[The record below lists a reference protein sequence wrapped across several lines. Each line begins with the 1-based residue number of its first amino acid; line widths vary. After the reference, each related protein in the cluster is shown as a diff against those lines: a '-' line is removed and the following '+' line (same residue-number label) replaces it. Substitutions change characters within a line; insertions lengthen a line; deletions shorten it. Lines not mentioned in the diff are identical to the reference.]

1 MAYRKMIAVCMTA
14 LTTSGCAAWNTLES
28 QARADPRTVAAYPAH
43 DVSRNVRQ
51 TTGSC
56 AITRLRG
63 DAYDVPI
70 NLDCFRFPEQK
81 DTGQLAY
88 KLAAGPAPGGQAAR
102 NRLASILIKHSDD
115 ICVKEMGDISARES
129 ISNTALGITTSL
141 LSGLG
146 TVVTG
151 ERTKAWLAGGAGL
164 SNATRDHINAEVF
177 RNVLASALAKAI
189 ENDRTVRRTAIVSQF
204 TVAPEL
210 HSVDQMIADVN
221 RYHQSC
227 SFYNGLVLVVDA
239 VNRASPSI
247 AAEHRDKSAAIAQ
260 LKVDIA
266 ELDQTISRADAASRP
281 ALAKLKA
288 DLAAQLAKL
297 QLERS
302 NLSSAAAK
310 ADGKAQNP

>member
-1 MAYRKMIAVCMTA
+1 
-14 LTTSGCAAWNTLES
+14 
-28 QARADPRTVAAYPAH
+28 
-43 DVSRNVRQ
+43 
-51 TTGSC
+51 
-56 AITRLRG
+56 
-63 DAYDVPI
+63 
-70 NLDCFRFPEQK
+70 
-81 DTGQLAY
+81 
-88 KLAAGPAPGGQAAR
+88 
-102 NRLASILIKHSDD
+102 LIKHSDD